1 MRQGV
6 RREMSARISR
16 HGTLPK
22 RIATLSVHTSPL
34 EQPGGGDA
42 GGMNVYVLETARRL
56 ADSGVAVEIFTRATS
71 SDLPRVVA
79 VEPGVIVRH
88 VTAGPF
94 EGLSKQDLPGQLCAF
109 TAAVLR
115 AEAQHEP
122 GWYDVVHS
130 HYWLSGQV
138 GWLARERWGVPLVHT
153 AHTLAL
159 TKNEHLAAG
168 DAPEPLA
175 RIVGEQQV
183 VAEADRL
190 IANTDDEAKQ
200 LIESYDADP
209 ARIVTVPPGVDL
221 DTFRPGDAGAA
232 RQRLDI
238 APDALVL
245 LFVGRLQPLKA
256 PDVLLRAAAR
266 LVDSDTDAARRLQV
280 IVVGAPSGSGVED
293 PLALPRLAAELGI
306 ADRVRFEPPAS
317 RTRLADF
324 YTAADLTV
332 VPSHNESF
340 GLVAL
345 ESQACGV
352 PVVAAAVGGLR
363 TAVQDGRT
371 GLLVDSHRTSDWAAA
386 LGSLLAEPK
395 RRTELGAAAR
405 LHAEQFSWRHTADG
419 LLVAYRDA
427 LADFGDPVLAAS
439 GSR

>member
-1 MRQGV
+1 M
-6 RREMSARISR
+6 APRITR
-16 HGTLPK
+16 HGALPK
-22 RIATLSVHTSPL
+22 RVATLSVHTSPL

-153 AHTLAL
+153 AHTLAR
-159 TKNEHLAAG
+159 TKNEYLAAG

-183 VAEADRL
+183 IAEADRL
-190 IANTDDEAKQ
+190 IANTDDEARQ
-200 LIESYDADP
+200 LVDWYDADP
-209 ARIVTVPPGVDL
+209 DKIVTVPPGVDL
-221 DTFRPGDAGAA
+221 DTFRPGAAGAA
-232 RQRLDI
+232 RNRLGI
-238 APDALVL
+238 AADALVL

-256 PDVLLRAAAR
+256 PDVLLRAAAQ
-266 LVDSDTDAARRLQV
+266 LVAADPEFARRLQV
-280 IVVGAPSGSGVED
+280 VIVGAPSGSGVDD
-293 PLALPRLAAELGI
+293 PLALPRLAAESGI
-306 ADRVRFEPPAS
+306 SARVRFEPPAS
-317 RTRLADF
+317 RSLLADF

-363 TAVQDGRT
+363 TAVLDGRT
-371 GLLVDSHRTSDWAAA
+371 GTLVDSHRTEDWAGA
-386 LGSLLAEPK
+386 LGALLREPQ
-395 RRTELGAAAR
+395 RRAQLGVTAR
-405 LHAEQFSWRHTADG
+405 RHAEQFSWRHTADG

-427 LADFGDPVLAAS
+427 VADFGSLALTGS
-439 GSR
+439 GSP

>member
-1 MRQGV
+1 
-6 RREMSARISR
+6 
-16 HGTLPK
+16 
-22 RIATLSVHTSPL
+22 
-34 EQPGGGDA
+34 
-42 GGMNVYVLETARRL
+42 VL
-56 ADSGVAVEIFTRATS
+56 
-71 SDLPRVVA
+71 
-79 VEPGVIVRH
+79 VRH
-88 VTAGPF
+88 VTAGPY
-94 EGLSKQDLPGQLCAF
+94 EGLSKHDLPAQLCAF

-183 VAEADRL
+183 IAEADRL
-190 IANTDDEAKQ
+190 IANTDDEATQ
-200 LIESYDADP
+200 LVTSYGADP
-209 ARIVTVPPGVDL
+209 ARITTVPPGVDL
-221 DTFRPGDAGAA
+221 EIFRPGSAVEA
-232 RQRLDI
+232 RNRLGL

-266 LVDSDTDAARRLQV
+266 MTEADSQLARRLQV
-280 IVVGAPSGSGVED
+280 VIVGAPSGSGVAD
-293 PLALPRLAAELGI
+293 PLALTRLAGELGI

-317 RTRLADF
+317 RARLADF

-332 VPSHNESF
+332 VPSYNESF

-371 GLLVDSHRTSDWAAA
+371 GLLVDGHHTDDWAAV
-386 LGSLLAEPK
+386 LGSLLHEPK
-395 RRTELGAAAR
+395 RRAVLGEAAR
-405 LHAEQFSWRHTADG
+405 AHAQQFSWRHTADG
-419 LLVAYRDA
+419 LRVAYRDA
-427 LADFGDPVLAAS
+427 LADFGTPELAAA
-439 GSR
+439 GLW

>member
-1 MRQGV
+1 M
-6 RREMSARISR
+6 
-16 HGTLPK
+16 PK
-22 RIATLSVHTSPL
+22 RVATLSVHTSPL

-71 SDLPRVVA
+71 SELPRLVEL
-79 VEPGVIVRH
+79 EPGVLVRH
-88 VTAGPF
+88 VTAGPY
-94 EGLSKQDLPGQLCAF
+94 EGLSKQDLPAQLCAF

-159 TKNEHLAAG
+159 TKNEFLAAG
-168 DAPEPLA
+168 DDPEPLA

-183 VAEADRL
+183 IAEADRL
-190 IANTDDEAKQ
+190 VANTDDEARQ
-200 LIESYDADP
+200 LVESYGADL

-221 DTFRPGDAGAA
+221 DTFRPGSAQAA
-232 RQRLDI
+232 RSRLGI

-266 LVDSDTDAARRLQV
+266 LAETDPELGRRLQV
-280 IVVGAPSGSGVED
+280 VVVGAPSGSGVAD
-293 PLALPRLAAELGI
+293 PLVLTRLANELGI

-332 VPSHNESF
+332 VPSYNESF

-371 GLLVDSHRTSDWAAA
+371 GRLVDGHATDDWASA
-386 LGSLLAEPK
+386 LGSLLHEP
-395 RRTELGAAAR
+395 RRRVELGVAAR
-405 LHAEQFSWRHTADG
+405 THAEQFSWRHTADG

-427 LADFGDPVLAAS
+427 LADFGAPELAAS
-439 GSR
+439 GLA